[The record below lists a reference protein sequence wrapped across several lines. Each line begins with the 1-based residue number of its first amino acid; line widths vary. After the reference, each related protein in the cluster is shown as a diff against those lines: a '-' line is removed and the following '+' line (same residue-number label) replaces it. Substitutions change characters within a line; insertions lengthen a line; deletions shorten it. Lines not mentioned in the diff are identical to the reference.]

1 VLRDIDFGTNGYI
14 YAIDRKT
21 GTRQDVEEI
30 SHMAEQNVNIAKLAV
45 SQLGQL
51 SDVAEGNVRISHN
64 TKEVSADMVDITDN
78 LLNLIEG

>member
-1 VLRDIDFGTNGYI
+1 MLRDIDFGTNGYI

-21 GTRQDVEEI
+21 GTR
-30 SHMAEQNVNIAKLAV
+30 QNVNIAKLAV

-64 TKEVSADMVDITDN
+64 TKEVSANMVDITDN
-78 LLNLIEG
+78 LLI